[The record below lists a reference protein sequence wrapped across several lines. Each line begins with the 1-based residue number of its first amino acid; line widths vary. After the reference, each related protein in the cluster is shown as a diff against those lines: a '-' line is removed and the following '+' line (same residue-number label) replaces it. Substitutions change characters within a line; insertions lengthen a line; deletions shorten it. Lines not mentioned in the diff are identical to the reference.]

1 MVIFVSIVEEMAGRL
16 LREARQKAGLTQVQ
30 LAERAGVTQSVI
42 SAYESGRRQPGLP
55 MLVDL
60 VRATGLD
67 LVLEVQPRSMHGL
80 DRLTGPLGR
89 RVRERREEIK
99 RVAAEHGI
107 SNIEVFGSTA
117 RGEDGP
123 DSDLD
128 LLVDIPEEMGLL
140 GLGRAR
146 EDLERLVGA
155 PVDLI
160 FRRSVESEVRD
171 DITRDLVAL

>member
-89 RVRERREEIK
+89 RVRDRREEIK
-99 RVAAEHGI
+99 RVAEEHGAL
-107 SNIEVFGSTA
+107 NLRLFGSVA
-117 RGEDGP
+117 RGEERQ
-123 DSDLD
+123 DSDVDLLTDLRSGATLLD
-128 LLVDIPEEMGLL
+128 LAGAANAL
-140 GLGRAR
+140 
-146 EDLERLVGA
+146 EDVIGA
-155 PVDLI
+155 PVDLVP
-160 FRRSVESEVRD
+160 SDGLKADVRET
-171 DITRDLVAL
+171 IAGELVAL